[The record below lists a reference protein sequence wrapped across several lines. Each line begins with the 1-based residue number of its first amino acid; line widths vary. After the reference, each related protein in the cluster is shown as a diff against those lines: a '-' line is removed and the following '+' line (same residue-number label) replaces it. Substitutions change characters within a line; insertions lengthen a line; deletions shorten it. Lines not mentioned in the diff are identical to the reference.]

1 MSSVQTVH
9 SNVETVQAIYG
20 AFGRGDVPFILGQ
33 LADDV
38 SWDQELP
45 SYGVDYI
52 EPGRG
57 LDHVKKFFATVS
69 ETLEFKDFQ
78 PLNFLGGGDQV
89 AAIIGVDLLNK
100 RTGRTLQD
108 LEVHVWTFGADGK
121 VVGFTHVADRHA
133 HVCAW
138 RDLDV

>member
-1 MSSVQTVH
+1 MSSVQTVQ

-20 AFGRGDVPFILGQ
+20 AFGRGDVPFILAQ

-38 SWDQELP
+38 AWDQELP

-57 LDHVKKFFATVS
+57 LDHVKKFFAGIPG
-69 ETLEFKDFQ
+69 TLEFREFQ

-89 AAIIGVDLLNK
+89 AAIIRVDLLNK
-100 RTGRTLQD
+100 RTGRTLKD
-108 LEVHVWTFGADGK
+108 LEVHVWTFGPDGK
-121 VVGFTHVADRHA
+121 VVAFTHVADRHA
-133 HVCAW
+133 HVSAW
-138 RDLDV
+138 RDTDV